1 MTLQRIFHA
10 IALATLMTA
19 TSGSHAQ
26 VAKVNGVVIP
36 QAHLDMVVQAQ
47 TARGQPDSP
56 EMRDSI
62 KNTLIN
68 QEVIAQE
75 ALKKGLQKN
84 PAVAAQ
90 IALQRQE
97 ILVNAFVQDYLK
109 AHPISDDTLKKEYER
124 QRAAA
129 GTKEYKARHILV
141 EKEEEAK
148 AIIVDLKKGRKF
160 EDLAKQSKDQ
170 GSKDRGGDLD
180 WNAPSNYVPQF
191 ADALVRL
198 EKGKYTEAPVQTQF
212 GWHVIL
218 VEDVR
223 PATKFP
229 PLEEVK
235 PQITQHLQQQA
246 FSKNVND
253 LRAKAKVE

>member
-1 MTLQRIFHA
+1 MTLHRIFPA
-10 IALATLMTA
+10 IALAMLMAA
-19 TSGSHAQ
+19 TFDSHAQ

-141 EKEEEAK
+141 EKEDEAK
-148 AIIVDLKKGRKF
+148 EAIAQIRNGAAF
-160 EDLAKQSKDQ
+160 EKVAGERSRDQ
-170 GSKDRGGDLD
+170 GSKIKGGELE
-180 WNAPSNYVPQF
+180 WAVPTNYVKPF
-191 ADALVRL
+191 AVALVKL
-198 EKGKYTEAPVQTQF
+198 KKGQMTEAPVQSNF
-212 GWHVIL
+212 GWHVIRL
-218 VEDVR
+218 DDER
-223 PATKFP
+223 PFKAPAFD
-229 PLEEVK
+229 EVK
-235 PQITQHLQQQA
+235 ANLQRGLQQQQVQKA
-246 FSKNVND
+246 VTD
-253 LRAKAKVE
+253 LRTKAKIE

>member
-1 MTLQRIFHA
+1 MTLHRIFPA
-10 IALATLMTA
+10 IALAMLMAA
-19 TSGSHAQ
+19 TFDSHAQ

-56 EMRDSI
+56 EMRDNI

-141 EKEEEAK
+141 EKEDEAK
-148 AIIVDLKKGRKF
+148 EAIAQIRNGAAF
-160 EDLAKQSKDQ
+160 EKVAGERSRDQ
-170 GSKDRGGDLD
+170 GSKIKGGELE
-180 WNAPSNYVPQF
+180 WAVPTNYVKPF
-191 ADALVRL
+191 AVALVKL
-198 EKGKYTEAPVQTQF
+198 KKGQMTEAPVQSNF
-212 GWHVIL
+212 GWHVIRL
-218 VEDVR
+218 DDER
-223 PATKFP
+223 PFKAPAFD
-229 PLEEVK
+229 EVK
-235 PQITQHLQQQA
+235 ANLQRGLQQQQVQKA
-246 FSKNVND
+246 VAD
-253 LRAKAKVE
+253 LRTKAKIE